1 MIDGEMTNDS
11 TGLCGGLSLTGLSY
25 PAFRVRPAVSY
36 VVMSVP
42 NWPLTGPN
50 DNCGVAYDRRAHKVF
65 PRGHHIG
72 L

>member
-42 NWPLTGPN
+42 NWPQRQLWG
-50 DNCGVAYDRRAHKVF
+50 G
-65 PRGHHIG
+65 I
-72 L
+72 